1 MNIFPL
7 IASLLIGIV
16 IGGVVAWTLA
26 RARAAQALSEAGSQA
41 RTQIAGLEQRLSLR
55 EEELDRLH
63 QKQEAWETKEQ
74 ELEEELSERKAR
86 SRELEARIEEAQKSA
101 AEKDRE
107 RQAAEQRLSQA
118 FQALSADALR
128 ANNQTFLD
136 LANATLEK
144 FQMGAQGD
152 LAQRQKAMEG
162 MVAPIK
168 ETLERYDQQI
178 RAIEASRHQAYGSL
192 TKQVEALLVSQQK
205 LESETGKL
213 VKALRT
219 PQVRGRWGEFQLR
232 KVVELAGMSSHCD
245 FVEQESV
252 ELEDGR
258 LRPDLTVKLPG
269 GKNIVVDSKAPL
281 QSYLDALEA
290 ESEEERKS
298 RLADHARQMRAH
310 LQNLSQKAYWSR
322 LKDSPEF
329 VILFIPGEPFLSA
342 AVEHDPELLEDGV
355 KQRVIFAT
363 PLTLISLLRA
373 VAYGWAQ
380 EKVADNARKISD
392 LGKDLYGRLA
402 TLSEH
407 FRALGHSLGKSVRAY
422 NEAVGSLENR
432 VLVSARKFKE
442 LGATPEAGIL
452 ELPPLEP
459 SAREIQAPELLA
471 LIEGRAGEDES

>member
-1 MNIFPL
+1 MVVG
-7 IASLLIGIV
+7 LLIGV
-16 IGGVVAWTLA
+16 AVGGLAAWVFA
-26 RARAAQALSEAGSQA
+26 RARAAQVLAEAGAQA
-41 RTQIAGLEQRLSLR
+41 RVQIAGLEQRLNLR
-55 EEELDRLH
+55 EEELGRLR
-63 QKQEAWETKEQ
+63 QKQETWEAKE
-74 ELEEELSERKAR
+74 EDLEAELSELKAR

-101 AEKDRE
+101 TEKVQELRD
-107 RQAAEQRLSQA
+107 AEQRLSQA
-118 FQALSADALR
+118 FQGLSADALR
-128 ANNQTFLD
+128 ANNQSFLD
-136 LANATLEK
+136 LAQATLEK
-144 FQMGAQGD
+144 FHIAAQGD
-152 LAQRQKAMEG
+152 LAQRQKAVEG
-162 MVAPIK
+162 VVAPIK

-178 RAIEASRHQAYGSL
+178 RAIEASRHEAYGGLSR
-192 TKQVEALLVSQQK
+192 QVEALLVSQQK
-205 LESETGKL
+205 LESETGRL

-232 KVVELAGMSSHCD
+232 KVVELAGMSSYCD

-252 ELEDGR
+252 DSEDGR

-290 ESEEERKS
+290 ETEELRKS
-298 RLADHARQMRAH
+298 RLADHARQMRSH

-322 LKDSPEF
+322 LRDTPEF

-342 AVEHDPELLEDGV
+342 AVEHDPGILEDGV

-380 EKVADNARKISD
+380 EKVADNARRISD
-392 LGKDLYGRLA
+392 LGKDLYSRLA

-407 FRALGHSLGKSVRAY
+407 FRALGNSLGKSVRAY
-422 NEAVGSLENR
+422 NEAVGSLESR
-432 VLVSARKFKE
+432 VLVSARRFKE
-442 LGATPEAGIL
+442 LGATSDAGIL

-471 LIEGRAGEDES
+471 VIEGTHDEKS